1 MLRVRNALLKE
12 SKQVLSVAV
21 LDLQPDWGITQI
33 HPSTPGAYFVPIDP
47 GQEEFVYLQ
56 AGLPSGYKEGRD
68 IIKVFATVDQTN
80 FWWLELDAL
89 DQPTEQREATRENL
103 PTNPLERLLLL
114 SIIKDKAGTR
124 DLNPSAAASKEWTT
138 AQLEVKVYR

>member
-1 MLRVRNALLKE
+1 MLRIRNALLKG
-12 SKQVLSVAV
+12 SKQVLNVAV

-68 IIKVFATVDQTN
+68 IIKVFATIDQTN
-80 FWWLELDAL
+80 FRWLELDAL
-89 DQPTEQREATRENL
+89 DQPTEQREATRGTL
-103 PTNPLERLLLL
+103 PTNPLERLMAA
-114 SIIKDKAGTR
+114 ITKNKAGTR